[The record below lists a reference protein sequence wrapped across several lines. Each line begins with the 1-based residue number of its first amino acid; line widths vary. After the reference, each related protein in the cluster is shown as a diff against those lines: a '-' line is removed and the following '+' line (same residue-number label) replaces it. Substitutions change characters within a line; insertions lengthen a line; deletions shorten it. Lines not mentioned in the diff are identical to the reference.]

1 VDDVLLALGKA
12 LQSCCNFE
20 CFIEDISQKNNMK
33 FKPSNILKYKDN
45 TSINYLNSI
54 ISENTPTAKKN
65 LELLLNA
72 IYSWE
77 QLTLKLSYKHYDE
90 IIRGD
95 NDQELTTKIKNL
107 QKNII
112 QINKLL
118 MIKKREH
125 DAKITTP

>member
-1 VDDVLLALGKA
+1 
-12 LQSCCNFE
+12 
-20 CFIEDISQKNNMK
+20 MK